1 MKVNNLAVQFI
12 SLKKYFLWRTAVLRI
27 LSVLWDF
34 VIFNFLKNGLLILGR
49 FVTNGNFNYT
59 FRIKRG
65 PKLGVHFPD
74 DISWLKY
81 ALNREYENYSVSFLR
96 HFATKFPGT
105 YIDVGANIGW
115 FSTCMLH
122 FNKNNVVHAFEPQK
136 SVFKRLQGNVE
147 LNNFSNRLV
156 ANNIG
161 LSSNLQRSIE
171 IFNMP
176 DDPHGHAFL
185 EFKQGAVAVDQI
197 ELWSLD
203 YYVDFHCLSD
213 LKFIKVDVEG
223 HELDVFKG
231 ATKSISRFKPVVMFE
246 VKVNGLI
253 TEELH
258 SIIEIFLSCDRDYKL
273 FKIPDFNGQIVEVSI
288 DDLNYQENFRNHTNV
303 LFMHKKTLENFIGEA
318 IKPKK

>member
-1 MKVNNLAVQFI
+1 MKANDLAMQFI
-12 SLKKYFLWRTAVLRI
+12 SLKKHFSWRTAVLRI
-27 LSVLWDF
+27 LSVLWDL
-34 VIFNFLKNGLLILGR
+34 VKFNFLKDGLLSIGR
-49 FVTNGNFNYT
+49 SIANRNFIYT

-65 PKLGVHFPD
+65 PKFGVHFPD

-81 ALNREYENYSVSFLR
+81 ALCREYENYSLSFLR
-96 HFATKFPGT
+96 QFAKKFPGT
-105 YIDVGANIGW
+105 YIDVGSNIGW
-115 FSTCMLH
+115 FSTCMLY
-122 FNKNNVVHAFEPQK
+122 FNNKNVVHAFEPQK
-136 SVFKRLQGNVE
+136 SVFKRLLGNVE
-147 LNNFSNRLV
+147 LNHFSNRLI

-161 LSSNLQRSIE
+161 LSSDLKSSIQ

-185 EFKQGAVAVDQI
+185 EFKPGSVAVDKI

-203 YYVDFHCLSD
+203 YYVDFKRLSD

-231 ATKSISRFKPVVMFE
+231 ATKTISRFKPVVMFE

-253 TEELH
+253 TDRLH

-273 FKIPDFNGQIVEVSI
+273 FKIPEFKGQIVEVLI
-288 DDLNYQENFRNHTNV
+288 DDLSYHEDFRNYTNVMFVHKSIRENFNW
-303 LFMHKKTLENFIGEA
+303 
-318 IKPKK
+318 